1 VLEVSIGCYGG
12 YGESC
17 GTFLGALKGV
27 CNVATDRSLLP
38 GQDSSLWLATTPR
51 TEYLPLQPGLTV
63 DVAVI
68 GGGLAGLTAATLLKE
83 AGKSVAVL
91 EAGRIVTGVT
101 GNTTA
106 KLTALHGLIYDYLI
120 HHFGRP
126 KAQAYADAN
135 QAAISFVE
143 ETARRRGI
151 ECDFARTEA
160 YTCGGTADQT
170 EAVRKEVDA
179 ALALGLPASFVEST
193 ELPFSVPAAVRLE
206 NQARFHPRKY
216 LLGLASTLTGEG
228 SYLFE
233 NTRVLEVNDGDPPEV
248 VTDQGALHAR
258 TVIVASHYPVI
269 DRGFYFARLTS
280 ERSYVLALK
289 IDGEVP
295 NGMYLSEEPYYSVRS
310 HPGADGEPLLL
321 VGGEKHKTGEGGD
334 TVARYQRVEA
344 WARER
349 FPVRSVE
356 YRWSTQDNWTLD
368 RVPYIGKAAPST
380 DHIYVATGFG
390 GWGMTGATVAGI
402 LLRDLV
408 QGYENSWAEVYDP
421 NRFNLDSAAHLAGT
435 GAGMVANFLGGRFR
449 RTSHEP
455 PAPGEGKIAETDDGK
470 VALYCDEAGTLHQ
483 LSPTCTHM
491 GCFVNWNPAER
502 SWDCPCHGSRFSAEG
517 RVIHGPAVKDLEKA

>member
-1 VLEVSIGCYGG
+1 M
-12 YGESC
+12 
-17 GTFLGALKGV
+17 
-27 CNVATDRSLLP
+27 ATDRSLLP
-38 GQDSSLWLATTPR
+38 GQASSLWLATTPG
-51 TEYLPLQPGLTV
+51 TDFLPLQPGLTV
-63 DVAVI
+63 DVAVV
-68 GGGLAGLTAATLLKE
+68 GGGLAGLTAASLLKE

-106 KLTALHGLIYDYLI
+106 KLTALHGQIYDYLI
-120 HHFGRP
+120 HHFGRE

-135 QAAISFVE
+135 QAAIAFVE

-160 YTCGGTADQT
+160 YTCAGTADQV

-179 ALALGLPASFVEST
+179 ALALGLPASLVEST
-193 ELPFSVPAAVRLE
+193 ELPWNVPAAIRLE
-206 NQARFHPRKY
+206 HQARFHPRKY
-216 LLGLASTLTGEG
+216 LLGLASGLNGDG

-233 NTRVLEVNDGDPPEV
+233 QTRVLEVNDGDPSEI
-248 VTDQGALHAR
+248 VTDQGSLHAR
-258 TVIVASHYPVI
+258 DILVTSHSPVI

-289 IDGEVP
+289 VDGALP
-295 NGMYLSEEPYYSVRS
+295 NGMYLSAEPYYSVRS
-310 HPGADGEPLLL
+310 HPGPDGDLLL

-334 TVARYQRVEA
+334 TVARYQRLEA

-368 RVPYIGKAAPST
+368 RIPYIGKMAPT
-380 DHIYVATGFG
+380 TEHLYVATGFG
-390 GWGMTGATVAGI
+390 GWGMTGATVAGV

-408 QGYENSWAEVYDP
+408 MGYENPWSEVYDP
-421 NRFNLDSAAHLAGT
+421 NRFNLDSAAGLAGT
-435 GAGMVANFLGGRFR
+435 GAGMVTHFLGDRFR
-449 RTSHEP
+449 RTSSAP
-455 PAPGEGKIAETDDGK
+455 PAPGEGKIAEADDGK
-470 VALYCDEAGTLHQ
+470 VALYCDETGALHQ
-483 LSPTCTHM
+483 LDPKCTHM
-491 GCFVNWNPAER
+491 GCFVNWNQAER

-517 RVIHGPAVKDLEKA
+517 RVIHGPAVKDLEPA